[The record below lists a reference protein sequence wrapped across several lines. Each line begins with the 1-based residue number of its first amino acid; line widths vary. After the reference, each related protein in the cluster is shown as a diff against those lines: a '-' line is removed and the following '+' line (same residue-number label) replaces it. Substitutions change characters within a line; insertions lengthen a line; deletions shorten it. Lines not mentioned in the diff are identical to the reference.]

1 MIDAEEE
8 GSPFK
13 VPMRLE
19 EDKLAVKIVGN
30 FGSNPLVKCDD
41 DGAPKV
47 DQDGNLSQHE
57 DILKPEMAP
66 NCNL

>member
-47 DQDGNLSQHE
+47 DQDG
-57 DILKPEMAP
+57 KPTADQ
-66 NCNL
+66 